1 MKFYHLLFLAVLF
14 CSSCK
19 VPDLPPPTPSS
30 NLAEYLQEQSERRLV
45 RDSLIACAASMADT
59 NVEFPI
65 SIFFLPEGGASN
77 FRYFETVNIEA
88 DNSDLGN
95 YEEMKLGTEPVFN
108 GYLRRFPRAA
118 TTENTWGIVTYI
130 RETDGNIYIS
140 NPIRLKYNDLPTEH
154 NADLLTIDQT
164 ESLSPLFTW
173 EDGSIDE
180 NEIYFQVISES
191 NGDLLSGTYTYDKSF
206 RFYDVSNVV
215 LNIRDVTPAPML
227 ESGQEYGF
235 LLMAV
240 SIDNWV
246 NLVIEKG
253 FVIE

>member
-1 MKFYHLLFLAVLF
+1 MKFYHLLFLAILF
-14 CSSCK
+14 LSSCEDEAV
-19 VPDLPPPTPSS
+19 VPPIPSS
-30 NLAEYLQEQSERRLV
+30 NLAEYIQENPDSRLV

-65 SIFFLPEGGASN
+65 SIFFLPEGEASN
-77 FRYFETVNIEA
+77 FRYFETESIEE

-108 GYLRRFPRAA
+108 GYLRRFPRTAIS
-118 TTENTWGIVTYI
+118 ENTWGIVTYK
-130 RETDGNIYIS
+130 REDGNIYIS
-140 NPIRLKYNDLPTEH
+140 NPIRLKYNNLPTEH
-154 NADLLTIDQT
+154 NADLVSIDQT
-164 ESLSPLFTW
+164 QPLSPLFTW

-215 LNIRDVTPAPML
+215 LNIRDVTPVPML
-227 ESGQEYGF
+227 ESGQDYGF

-253 FVIE
+253 FVTE

>member
-1 MKFYHLLFLAVLF
+1 MKYFNILFLAVLF
-14 CSSCK
+14 FSACK
-19 VPDLPPPTPSS
+19 EIAEPPPIPSS
-30 NLAEYLQEQSERRLV
+30 NLAEYIAENPDSRLV
-45 RDSLIACAASMADT
+45 RDSLIACAASMADVM
-59 NVEFPI
+59 VEFPI
-65 SIFFLPEGGASN
+65 AIFFLPEGGASN
-77 FRYFETVNIEA
+77 FRYFETENIEA

-95 YEEMKLGTEPVFN
+95 YEEMELGTEPVFN
-108 GYLRRFPRAA
+108 GYLRRFPRPAISA
-118 TTENTWGIVTYI
+118 NTWGIVSYK
-130 RETDGNIYIS
+130 REDGNIYIS

-154 NADLLTIDQT
+154 NSDLVTIDQT
-164 ESLSPLFTW
+164 ESLSPFFTW

-180 NEIYFQVISES
+180 NEIYFQVISED

-227 ESGQEYGF
+227 ENGKEYGF

-240 SIDNWV
+240 SVDNWV

-253 FVIE
+253 FTVE